1 VLEKFKTM
9 SNSTTHRIQNFDTL
23 AKNETRRQAL
33 EIAEAGLDAI
43 DTEKIVRESVRLD
56 NTTLFVKDRAFDLT
70 KYDRIKVVGFGKASC
85 DAAYALEHVLGNKI
99 GTGVVIG
106 LETAQCELIQ
116 TYAGSH
122 PRPSQA
128 NVTVSKKIVELSQ
141 SMTEKDLVIV
151 IISGGG
157 SALLCWPAEE
167 CEQGE
172 LLYNKFLGTGG
183 TVNELNIVRKH
194 ISTLKGGGLA
204 KALFPATVIGL
215 IFSDV
220 PGNHYDQVASGPT
233 FLDKSTVDDAKAII
247 QKYNLGEFNLI
258 ETPKEEEYFKNV
270 HNIVLVSNE
279 TALDAMAKKASE
291 FGLKPKIISAEM
303 YDAPHKAVTSLIATS
318 KPGTA
323 ILAGGEPMLQVTG
336 GGGTGG
342 RCSFMGLEAIEK
354 MPAGSAAV
362 FLASDGIDN
371 SLHAGVIVDSN
382 SLARSAEAGL
392 DAKRARENFDSGTF
406 FKTLDDL
413 LMTGATG
420 ANVSDL
426 MVLIRPHNS
435 AQFSPLGVFRNFFQN
450 IFRNNRPKK

>member
-1 VLEKFKTM
+1 M
-9 SNSTTHRIQNFDTL
+9 SSQTAHRIQNFDTL
-23 AKNETRRQAL
+23 AKNEIRRQVL
-33 EIAEAGLDAI
+33 EIAEAGLAAI
-43 DTEKIVRESVRLD
+43 DTEKIVRESIRLED
-56 NTTLFVKDRAFDLT
+56 TTLFVKDQKFDLT

-85 DAAYALEHVLGNKI
+85 DAAYTLEQVLGNKI
-99 GTGVVIG
+99 RTGVVIG
-106 LETAQCELIQ
+106 VETAACELIQ

-122 PRPSQA
+122 PRPSQI
-128 NVTVSKKIVELSQ
+128 NVSASKKIVELSQ
-141 SMTEKDLVIV
+141 SLTEKDLVIV

-183 TVNELNIVRKH
+183 TINEINIVRKH

-204 KALFPATVIGL
+204 KSLYPATVIGL

-233 FLDKSTVDDAKAII
+233 FLDESTVKDAEEII
-247 QKYNLGEFNLI
+247 NKYNLGQFTLV
-258 ETPKEEEYFKNV
+258 ETPKEKEYFENV

-279 TALDAMAKKASE
+279 TALEAMAQKANE
-291 FGLKPKIISAEM
+291 FGLKAKIISAEM
-303 YDAPHKAVTSLIATS
+303 YDSPHEAVESMIQAS
-318 KPGTA
+318 APGTA
-323 ILAGGEPMLQVTG
+323 VLAGGEPMLQVSG
-336 GGGTGG
+336 SGGTGG
-342 RCSFMGLEAIEK
+342 RCSFMGLEAIDK
-354 MPAGSAAV
+354 IPPGAAAI

-371 SLHAGVIVDSN
+371 SLHAGAIIDSD
-382 SLARSAEAGL
+382 SLTRSS
-392 DAKRARENFDSGTF
+392 DAKLDTKKSRETFDSGTF

-426 MVLIRPHNS
+426 MILVRPKSTTHS
-435 AQFSPLGVFRNFFQN
+435 PFSSFKSFLNFF
-450 IFRNNRPKK
+450 KKSSQK